1 MERISGGDLFSRGS
15 NTDQLSH
22 VPQQSRRDKLRVQQS
37 NQLHHHQQQHFNF
50 DPTFLSSEMIS
61 FSKNNNNNQ
70 PNSGDQ
76 VINNYLEAMVMSGN
90 ELALLPNFPNNN
102 NNNQSIT
109 TTLLPNNNNLQGLSL
124 SLSSSSN
131 PPPPHHDQTNKIL
144 LSSSTSSS
152 SSSAYMGSI
161 SNPYRNSGPLG
172 PFTGYA
178 TILKS
183 SKFLRPAQQLLD
195 GFCCGSNQDHPI
207 INARTTTTTDNVS
220 VGISGS
226 GSGGSNNYE
235 IISNIG
241 GEHQQQQHKK
251 AKLLYMQEE
260 VSKRYKQYCQQ
271 MDMVVSSFESVAGLS
286 SSTPYVSLA
295 LEAMSQHF
303 RCLKMAISDQLKH
316 TRRALGEEIILSSSS
331 SPTSN
336 NNSKDNH
343 HQRLKYNNSINMDY
357 HEISFQKH
365 MNNNNNNNNKSS
377 SNSNSGPNKLM
388 MSFQQEQQQQQQ
400 PVWRPQRG
408 LPERSVAVLRAWLF
422 DHFLHPYP
430 TDTDKHMLANQT
442 GLTRNQVSNWF
453 INARV
458 RVWKPM
464 VEEIHTLETKGTLTN
479 NTTSN
484 TTTTDHDH
492 HDHHHHHT
500 ISNIIKNHN
509 DHDDDHNDEQNS
521 TKVVGHLINKEL
533 EYCSGTSYSTSLPY
547 LNRDQISQGS
557 HHHHQEKRSRLDG
570 HDHDDDDQVQTL
582 VGFVPYHRTELQVWS
597 SHNAP
602 Q

>member
-1 MERISGGDLFSRGS
+1 MERISGGDLFSRGN

-37 NQLHHHQQQHFNF
+37 NQLHQQQHFNF

-61 FSKNNNNNQ
+61 FSKNNNNQ

-90 ELALLPNFPNNN
+90 ELALLPNFPN

-226 GSGGSNNYE
+226 GSGSGGSNNYE

-241 GEHQQQQHKK
+241 GEHHQQQQQHKK

-260 VSKRYKQYCQQ
+260 VSKRYKQYRQQ

-388 MSFQQEQQQQQQ
+388 MSFQQEQQEQQQQ

-479 NTTSN
+479 NTSTTTN

-492 HDHHHHHT
+492 HHHHHT

-533 EYCSGTSYSTSLPY
+533 EYCSGTSYSTTSPY